1 MAHLWGWGDHD
12 FTRTCAICFGG
23 NHLFW
28 RESMCYLL
36 VTSYN
41 CFFPSIEFPEN
52 HLFVQF
58 VVENNFLHQWQVFSP
73 SHFSCFNKKT
83 ISSRRAGTSCG
94 SEPLQK
100 LQAFKEREEDKPY
113 VECEEDAAEDERE
126 KVEAGTFQASRTY
139 SSLNVPRKPI
149 WKGIRVT

>member
-1 MAHLWGWGDHD
+1 MAHLWGDHD

-58 VVENNFLHQWQVFSP
+58 VVDENNFLHQWQVFSP
-73 SHFSCFNKKT
+73 SHFSCLNKKRFL
-83 ISSRRAGTSCG
+83 IG
-94 SEPLQK
+94 EPVPATV

-139 SSLNVPRKPI
+139 SSLNVPRKPN